1 MSLLCHSG
9 VGKVSEGKRKNSSR
23 LSSLCVKHEPGG
35 FPRKE
40 DLKKQKKLYATNTF
54 IPMV

>member
-23 LSSLCVKHEPGG
+23 LSSLCVKHEQGSFLERP
-35 FPRKE
+35 
-40 DLKKQKKLYATNTF
+40 
-54 IPMV
+54 